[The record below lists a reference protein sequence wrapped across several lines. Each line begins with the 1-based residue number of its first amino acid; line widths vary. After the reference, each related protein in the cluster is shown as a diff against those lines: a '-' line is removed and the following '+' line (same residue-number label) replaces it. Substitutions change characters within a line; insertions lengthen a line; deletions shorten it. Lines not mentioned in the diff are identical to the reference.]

1 MPTAVNGDAAGPPTA
16 GLDAVAAPPPTSTA
30 GREDLEAEARVPPER
45 DRAPRKAKYEEAGL
59 RPTPALAAFGSALR
73 RCNEKNAAAPAHAGQ
88 HAHDIDG
95 NRLSPSPTASLA
107 AFGERLTPRSWSSP
121 RSAAGADV
129 AFAAAV
135 APPPPRSSSRVRADA
150 NRPCGCVAPCGV
162 S

>member
-73 RCNEKNAAAPAHAGQ
+73 RCNEKNDANARRGLDRDVDGARRPRVRPGRRGRGRPAVGTQ
-88 HAHDIDG
+88 VG
-95 NRLSPSPTASLA
+95 VPLRN
-107 AFGERLTPRSWSSP
+107 SS
-121 RSAAGADV
+121 RREIATSKSAAHGHSHSYACL
-129 AFAAAV
+129 F
-135 APPPPRSSSRVRADA
+135 
-150 NRPCGCVAPCGV
+150 
-162 S
+162 